1 MSYIDYLDGYAYHMV
16 HLDNLQS
23 IFQRRALLSK
33 RKVLQE
39 NISYRSIAFEDV
51 QSLRD
56 RIYIL
61 DVSNRKYRALHNY
74 VPFYFSTITPML
86 YVQYI
91 NGIQEKIVFFKVS
104 RSILKDKGV
113 IFTDGNATNQQLRK
127 QGKETVYITPITVTN
142 PSCIRNYTRGGP
154 FGTNQN
160 RSDFY
165 ADPIFLDRL
174 NWSIINSRWFLD
186 EESTR
191 IKHAE
196 ILYPD
201 LLPLARLEEIIVST
215 RSMVDEV
222 NSLIKEIGMAG
233 SLPYAVCQPKLYFS

>member
-1 MSYIDYLDGYAYHMV
+1 MSNVNYLDGYAYHMV
-16 HLDNLQS
+16 HFDNLQS

-39 NISYRSIAFEDV
+39 RISYRSIAFEDV

-61 DVSNRKYRALHNY
+61 DASSRKYRALHKY

-86 YVQYI
+86 YVQYK
-91 NGIQEKIVFFKVS
+91 NGIQEKIVFLKVS

-127 QGKETVYITPITVTN
+127 QGKETVYIEPITATN
-142 PSCIRNYTRGGP
+142 LSCIRNYTRGGP
-154 FGTNQN
+154 FGINQN

-165 ADPIFLDRL
+165 ADPVFLNRL
-174 NWSIINSRWFLD
+174 NCSIINDRWFLD
-186 EESTR
+186 DESTR

-201 LLPLARLEEIIVST
+201 LLPLARIEEIIVST
-215 RSMVDEV
+215 RSMVDDV
-222 NSLIKEIGMAG
+222 NALINGTGLAG
-233 SLPYAVCQPKLYFS
+233 RLPSAVYKPDLYF